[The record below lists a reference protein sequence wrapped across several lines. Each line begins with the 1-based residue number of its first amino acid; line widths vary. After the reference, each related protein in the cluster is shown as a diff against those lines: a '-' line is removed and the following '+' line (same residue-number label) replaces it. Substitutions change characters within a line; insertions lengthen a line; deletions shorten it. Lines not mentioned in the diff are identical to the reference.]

1 MIDYK
6 TLQRDLNKEQCTKL
20 LKIVGWLE
28 IIPREEICRFVWNC
42 AETDPTGKITSEV
55 HCAKSGFGLQPLLE
69 AWLPDA
75 FLGLVGDQ
83 VRNELYGINMGW
95 IWDKHLSHISI
106 PHCFTYFLMLFYSL
120 MHLSLQDGSDPSKYN
135 YSSGI
140 MIKTISE
147 QRNKTVISVILHI
160 YCLPVSTF
168 VCFLLV

>member
-1 MIDYK
+1 MVTFLVFLKLQAWWRCLIFNAFDNSRQGLEGALCSCSGLMFGHETSSGLINRLIDYK

-75 FLGLVGDQ
+75 FLGLVRD
-83 VRNELYGINMGW
+83 
-95 IWDKHLSHISI
+95 
-106 PHCFTYFLMLFYSL
+106 
-120 MHLSLQDGSDPSKYN
+120 
-135 YSSGI
+135 
-140 MIKTISE
+140 
-147 QRNKTVISVILHI
+147 
-160 YCLPVSTF
+160 
-168 VCFLLV
+168 